1 MRNWLMLGF
10 GVLIVGLLNFGVV
23 QKEQVIADGT
33 SVYLELRPVDPRSLL
48 QGDFMRLGFE
58 VENDLSSSIEGK
70 KIRSGFAIVKQ
81 DANGVAQF
89 VRLDDGSKLADDEF
103 AVHFTKTSSR
113 PTLVPNSF
121 LFQEGEG
128 SDFESAKYAVLIYGA
143 DRRDYVLRGLAD
155 EGKELINPRDTL
167 GWN

>member
-33 SVYLELRPVDPRSLL
+33 AVYLELRPVDPRSLL

-58 VENDLSSSIEGK
+58 VENNVRSAIVDK
-70 KIRSGFAIVKQ
+70 KIRSGFAIVKPDQ
-81 DANGVAQF
+81 NGVAQF
-89 VRLDDGSKLADDEF
+89 VRLDDGTALADAEYS
-103 AVHFTKTSSR
+103 VHFTKTSSR

-128 SDFESAKYAVLIYGA
+128 EDFASAEFAVLIYGA
-143 DRRDYVLRGLAD
+143 DRRDYVLRGLANAN
-155 EGKELINPRDTL
+155 KQLINPRDTL

>member
-1 MRNWLMLGF
+1 MPNWLMVGF
-10 GVLIVGLLNFGVV
+10 GVLILGLLNFGVV
-23 QKEQVIADGT
+23 QKEQVLADGT
-33 SVYLELRPVDPRSLL
+33 PIFLELRPVDPRSLL

-58 VENDLSSSIEGK
+58 VENKIQSAISDK
-70 KIRSGFAIVKQ
+70 KIRSGFAIVRP
-81 DANGVAQF
+81 DENGIAQF
-89 VRLDDGSKLADDEF
+89 VRIDDGSKLADDEF

-113 PTLVPNSF
+113 PTLVSNSF

>member
-10 GVLIVGLLNFGVV
+10 GVLILGLLNFGVV
-23 QKEQVIADGT
+23 QKEQVLADGT
-33 SVYLELRPVDPRSLL
+33 PVFLELRPVDPRSLL

-58 VENDLSSSIEGK
+58 VENEIQFAISDK
-70 KIRSGFAIVKQ
+70 KIRSGFAIVRP
-81 DANGVAQF
+81 DENGIAQF
-89 VRLDDGSKLADDEF
+89 VRIDDGAELAATESS
-103 AVHFTKTSSR
+103 VHFTKTSSR

-128 SDFESAKYAVLIYGA
+128 DDFANAEYAVLIYGT

-155 EGKELINPRDTL
+155 KDKNLINPRDTL
-167 GWN
+167 GWD

>member
-23 QKEQVIADGT
+23 QKEQVLANGT
-33 SVYLELRPVDPRSLL
+33 AVYLKLRPVDPRSLM

-58 VENDLSSSIEGK
+58 VENNVRSAIADK
-70 KIRSGFAIVKQ
+70 KIRSGFGIVKP
-81 DANGVAQF
+81 DENGIAQF
-89 VRLDDGSKLADDEF
+89 VRLDDGTVLADAEYSI
-103 AVHFTKTSSR
+103 HFTKTSSR

-128 SDFESAKYAVLIYGA
+128 DDFANAEYAVLIYGA

-155 EGKELINPRDTL
+155 KDRNLINPRDTL
-167 GWN
+167 GWD